1 MTRYRIHEQA
11 SAICVELTGAGGQE
25 PELLRAFQECRSG
38 HCTCPT
44 SEYQKLASMQVQH
57 DPEHI
62 TLRLQAKPGTRFNTS
77 EIAACLDHTVSKLD
91 R

>member
-1 MTRYRIHEQA
+1 MTRYRIHEEA
-11 SAICVELTGAGGQE
+11 SAIRIELTETGGHE
-25 PELLRAFQECRSG
+25 PELLRAFEECRSG

-57 DPEHI
+57 EPEHL
-62 TLRLQAKPGTRFNTS
+62 TLRLQAQPGTRFNAS
-77 EIAACLDHTVSKLD
+77 EITACLDHTITKLD